1 VEEELEE
8 EEEGRT
14 RYGGAR
20 NREGT
25 LRCNEIKE
33 KLGRRSAD
41 HFLLSTTSSIFF
53 ISYFGCE
60 VLER

>member
-33 KLGRRSAD
+33 KLGRRV
-41 HFLLSTTSSIFF
+41 LTIF
-53 ISYFGCE
+53 C
-60 VLER
+60 

>member
-1 VEEELEE
+1 MEEQ
-8 EEEGRT
+8 
-14 RYGGAR
+14 GAR

-33 KLGRRSAD
+33 KTREKSAD
-41 HFLLSTTSSIFF
+41 HFLLSTTSIFF